1 MNPHPQL
8 RLRRTLWLASLVA
21 AAIVA
26 GMGGWIALRADAWK
40 AKGLDAING
49 RMDGTFAT
57 DHMEISWW
65 HGFPNISID
74 FHHASMVDAQGD
86 TLAKVSR
93 LGLELDAWTIF
104 DEVPLISS
112 VTLSQG
118 EIWATQDRSG
128 SWNVSQVLH
137 SETSDTYEGAGI
149 AMAIS
154 HIDLRDIQVNV
165 KSLREQWQGT
175 GQITSS
181 TWGDLDKSRWSVELA
196 MAHIAGTGGPWDGLR
211 PLNLEVEAWV
221 QRDESELRWLG
232 QGEVEIQGVATSWDG
247 HFASDEDWACTLR
260 VPKIKLRDAEALVV
274 DCPWKGHLEL
284 GGGASLGIQLRP
296 HHIHADWTLNEGDFA
311 VSPSWTGL
319 TMALDGVC
327 EGTGTMDLHGSD
339 MQWAVTQGEASGV
352 GWAIQGSVQ
361 PEGRAIRMEGWGSL
375 SASVPFHSWV
385 PNVPVDWIN
394 VLPVSGEYRAEG
406 ALTWDPQ
413 GGISAWSGFLQG
425 NQLMGTL
432 DGHAYVLHIPR
443 IETTSSQPTLLS
455 CDSAS
460 FSWAGCDVPHVEWAL
475 EMTPWLQRGTLVGHL
490 NLQAEALHVHPILQ
504 WWEHLEDRDV
514 DEARLLPPGSTIRVH
529 ASADQLRWDALECRD
544 LSSRCLVTDRAITI
558 QTLHFQGLEGHAAL
572 EGSVKPGLSGWQL
585 TLRGALDDV
594 SLPSLFATYDNFGQT
609 TLRHDHLGG
618 AVSTAGQLTM
628 SWGLDGS
635 WHPEH
640 MTGSLQTS
648 IAHGKLLHLE
658 VFEEIADYLE
668 DHRLMAPLVDPDDL
682 RNRLEVVAFDP
693 VSQRLDIRGQ
703 QVWLPQTTIRST
715 AMNVSMEGSYGFDNV
730 VDYTLGFALRDLR
743 ASASDDVGVMV
754 DDGLGQ
760 KFFLNM
766 QGPIEN
772 PEYSYDREAAKANR
786 RDALQA
792 EKDRVLD
799 ALLKRGQD
807 PGTEQEPNPDSNA
820 PASGNAQSTTQ
831 GDAERENPARPS
843 WRQRQRQSQAEKDAD
858 LLKPDEDDY
867 F

>member
-1 MNPHPQL
+1 
-8 RLRRTLWLASLVA
+8 
-21 AAIVA
+21 
-26 GMGGWIALRADAWK
+26 
-40 AKGLDAING
+40 
-49 RMDGTFAT
+49 
-57 DHMEISWW
+57 
-65 HGFPNISID
+65 
-74 FHHASMVDAQGD
+74 
-86 TLAKVSR
+86 
-93 LGLELDAWTIF
+93 
-104 DEVPLISS
+104 
-112 VTLSQG
+112 
-118 EIWATQDRSG
+118 
-128 SWNVSQVLH
+128 
-137 SETSDTYEGAGI
+137 
-149 AMAIS
+149 
-154 HIDLRDIQVNV
+154 
-165 KSLREQWQGT
+165 
-175 GQITSS
+175 
-181 TWGDLDKSRWSVELA
+181 
-196 MAHIAGTGGPWDGLR
+196 
-211 PLNLEVEAWV
+211 
-221 QRDESELRWLG
+221 
-232 QGEVEIQGVATSWDG
+232 
-247 HFASDEDWACTLR
+247 
-260 VPKIKLRDAEALVV
+260 
-274 DCPWKGHLEL
+274 
-284 GGGASLGIQLRP
+284 
-296 HHIHADWTLNEGDFA
+296 
-311 VSPSWTGL
+311 
-319 TMALDGVC
+319 
-327 EGTGTMDLHGSD
+327 
-339 MQWAVTQGEASGV
+339 
-352 GWAIQGSVQ
+352 
-361 PEGRAIRMEGWGSL
+361 
-375 SASVPFHSWV
+375 
-385 PNVPVDWIN
+385 
-394 VLPVSGEYRAEG
+394 
-406 ALTWDPQ
+406 
-413 GGISAWSGFLQG
+413 
-425 NQLMGTL
+425 
-432 DGHAYVLHIPR
+432 
-443 IETTSSQPTLLS
+443 
-455 CDSAS
+455 
-460 FSWAGCDVPHVEWAL
+460 
-475 EMTPWLQRGTLVGHL
+475 
-490 NLQAEALHVHPILQ
+490 
-504 WWEHLEDRDV
+504 
-514 DEARLLPPGSTIRVH
+514 
-529 ASADQLRWDALECRD
+529 
-544 LSSRCLVTDRAITI
+544 LVTDRAITI